1 MIGNSSLQG
10 IEMGIFD
17 LLKKK
22 QPRISKEELLPH
34 LTVGVIPSLE
44 ADVVQSDTFKIT
56 ATFDGTVKGVSLS
69 SVTYR
74 IDPSLAYRDIDG
86 TFGWIELWNEHEDS
100 LAYYLV
106 LISSNE
112 SYKTL
117 LSVKLDY
124 SKYEEGFVHSFEA
137 IKIPSFEDGLTKT
150 IKALIGNAEFNSYSS
165 PPPYCVF
172 AKMLRS

>member
-22 QPRISKEELLPH
+22 EPRISKEELLPH

-44 ADVVQSDTFKIT
+44 ADVVESDTFKIT

-74 IDPSLAYRDIDG
+74 IDPSLAYRDIGG

-106 LISSNE
+106 LILPNE

-124 SKYEEGFVHSFEA
+124 SKYEEGFVHSFESVV
-137 IKIPSFEDGLTKT
+137 IPSFEDGLTKQS
-150 IKALIGNAEFNSYSS
+150 KH
-165 PPPYCVF
+165 
-172 AKMLRS
+172 